1 MDMSNKD
8 EKKVMGH
15 QSFQRLDLFKLP
27 NGFRGRPAWF
37 VQLWWLI
44 QGSLFAWSPQFMFG
58 WRRFLLRSFGAKV
71 GINVLIRP
79 TARIT
84 YPWKVSIGARS
95 WIGDDV
101 VLYSLGEIEIGDDVV
116 ISQRSYLCAGS
127 HDYTKPTFDIFAK
140 KILIASEVWVASD
153 VYIFPGVTIDR
164 GAVVGA
170 RSSVFQDLPGNMV
183 CYGNP
188 AKSQYVR
195 VASPVL

>member
-1 MDMSNKD
+1 MNMANKNG
-8 EKKVMGH
+8 KKVMAH

-27 NGFRGRPAWF
+27 KGFRGQPAWL

-44 QGSLFAWSPQFMFG
+44 QGSLFAWSPQFMYG

-71 GINVLIRP
+71 GIKALIRP

-84 YPWKVSIGARS
+84 YPWKVSIGAHS

-127 HDYTKPTFDIFAK
+127 HDYTKPTFDIFTK

-153 VYIFPGVTIDR
+153 VYIFPGVTIER

-170 RSSVFQDLPGNMV
+170 RSSVFQDLPGNTV

-188 AKSQYVR
+188 AKPQYIR
-195 VASPVL
+195 VDLPVL